1 MRSSSQQ
8 IFFLVT
14 VILCHCIYYT
24 DAQKVPKKKHGD
36 DIKKESSSHLTETEQ
51 IKFTTLYFN
60 GSKEKILGNYDQAA
74 SLYSQCIRINP
85 KSASAMYEL
94 AGVYK
99 EQGKYSDAL
108 YFARRAS
115 NLEPGN
121 KWFLLLLAE
130 CYLNNN
136 LFGNAA
142 GVYEGLTKI
151 YPYDLEFYDR
161 WVNTL
166 LQMGK
171 LLDAI
176 KVYDIVEKKF
186 GVREEI
192 TLQKQRIY
200 IKLGKL
206 DKAVDEINR
215 LMRANPREVRY
226 YELLSDL
233 YRANSMFDK
242 ALETLNRIPEIDP
255 ANGNVHLKLA
265 DLYRSS
271 GKINNA
277 LEELKIA
284 FSRPDIDLS
293 LKMGHLMSLHL
304 FTELN
309 RDYKPQLLE
318 LTKILVETHPDEARS
333 HAIYGDY
340 LLRERN
346 LEDAISHYAKAIEL
360 DKNAFGVWNQLVLTL
375 TDLKQYDELYR
386 TTLSAIELFPTQP
399 VFYLFNGIAAIQ
411 KKQYKEAID
420 VINNGLKLVVDN
432 NALLELFYSNLGDAY
447 YQMGLHA
454 ASDSAY
460 DKTLQINPENAYVL
474 NNYSYYL
481 SIRKQKLEKAEKMSK
496 KANEL
501 DPDNSAF
508 QDTYGWIL
516 YGIGRFEDAK
526 VWMEKAIE
534 SGGNGNGVIL
544 EHYGDVLFQLG
555 EKEKAM
561 EQWQK
566 AKESGRHS
574 PQLPEKIIEKKIIE

>member
-1 MRSSSQQ
+1 
-8 IFFLVT
+8 
-14 VILCHCIYYT
+14 
-24 DAQKVPKKKHGD
+24 
-36 DIKKESSSHLTETEQ
+36 
-51 IKFTTLYFN
+51 
-60 GSKEKILGNYDQAA
+60 
-74 SLYSQCIRINP
+74 
-85 KSASAMYEL
+85 
-94 AGVYK
+94 
-99 EQGKYSDAL
+99 
-108 YFARRAS
+108 
-115 NLEPGN
+115 
-121 KWFLLLLAE
+121 
-130 CYLNNN
+130 
-136 LFGNAA
+136 
-142 GVYEGLTKI
+142 
-151 YPYDLEFYDR
+151 
-161 WVNTL
+161 
-166 LQMGK
+166 
-171 LLDAI
+171 
-176 KVYDIVEKKF
+176 
-186 GVREEI
+186 
-192 TLQKQRIY
+192 
-200 IKLGKL
+200 
-206 DKAVDEINR
+206 
-215 LMRANPREVRY
+215 
-226 YELLSDL
+226 
-233 YRANSMFDK
+233 
-242 ALETLNRIPEIDP
+242 
-255 ANGNVHLKLA
+255 
-265 DLYRSS
+265 
-271 GKINNA
+271 
-277 LEELKIA
+277 
-284 FSRPDIDLS
+284 
-293 LKMGHLMSLHL
+293 MSLHL